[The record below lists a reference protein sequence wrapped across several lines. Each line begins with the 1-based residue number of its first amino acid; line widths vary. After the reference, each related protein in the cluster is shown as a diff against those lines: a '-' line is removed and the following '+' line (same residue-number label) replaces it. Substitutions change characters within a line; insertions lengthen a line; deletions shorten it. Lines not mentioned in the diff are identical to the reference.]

1 MPAYLSQEIHLLGP
15 GMATLVTPLRDPVS
29 DDGRRHKRAMREP
42 TGVVV
47 VPPGPGDAVVLAL
60 RSKLLAARDFGLA
73 AVPSAVEALNG
84 GRVIPTREVRGLDP
98 PGLAR
103 PGAACFESPI
113 IEASLFDVLRDTVGD
128 QVRIYGAWCVR
139 CGSSEAIG
147 PILALVSVGCRA
159 SMQVGCWTCWGIG
172 PMTIPS
178 PPCVRLVAL

>member
-29 DDGRRHKRAMREP
+29 NDGRRHKRAMREP
-42 TGVVV
+42 TSVV
-47 VPPGPGDAVVLAL
+47 GPGDAAVLAL

-84 GRVIPTREVRGLDP
+84 GRFMPTREVRGLDP

-113 IEASLFDVLRDTVGD
+113 IEASLVDVLRDTVGD
-128 QVRIYGAWCVR
+128 QVRICGAWCV
-139 CGSSEAIG
+139 
-147 PILALVSVGCRA
+147 
-159 SMQVGCWTCWGIG
+159 
-172 PMTIPS
+172 
-178 PPCVRLVAL
+178 

>member
-1 MPAYLSQEIHLLGP
+1 M
-15 GMATLVTPLRDPVS
+15 VTPLRDPVS

-42 TGVVV
+42 TSEV
-47 VPPGPGDAVVLAL
+47 GPGDAAVLAL

-84 GRVIPTREVRGLDP
+84 GRVMPTREVRGLDP

-128 QVRIYGAWCVR
+128 QVRICGA
-139 CGSSEAIG
+139 
-147 PILALVSVGCRA
+147 
-159 SMQVGCWTCWGIG
+159 
-172 PMTIPS
+172 
-178 PPCVRLVAL
+178 